1 MTSTN
6 DVTEARSDYA
16 EAGEEHCVYLTFDDG
31 PNPHCT
37 PAILDVLAQHRAPAT
52 FCVIGAYAAGQPE
65 LIQRIIAEGHEIANH
80 TMTHPEL
87 SKCMPD
93 EAQYEILTTN
103 KVIGMACPRA
113 SVRHMRAPYGI
124 WTKEALAASAKADL
138 AALHWSVDPQDWARP
153 GVEAIVAAVLTS
165 LQPGA
170 IVLLHDGCPP
180 DELGRRPDAG
190 RRDQT
195 VMALAQLIPA
205 LHDRGFAIRSLPQ
218 PNRIDQC
225 P

>member
-6 DVTEARSDYA
+6 DVTEARSHYA
-16 EAGEEHCVYLTFDDG
+16 EAGGEHCVYLTFDDG

-87 SKCMPD
+87 SKCMSD
-93 EAQYEILTTN
+93 EVEYEILTTN
-103 KVIGMACPRA
+103 KVIGMASPRA

-124 WTKEALAASAKADL
+124 WTKEALAVSAKAEL
-138 AALHWSVDPQDWARP
+138 VALHWSVDPQDWARP
-153 GVEAIVAAVLTS
+153 GVEAIVAAVLAS

-180 DELGRRPDAG
+180 DELGRRPHAG
-190 RRDQT
+190 LRDQT

-218 PNRIDQC
+218 PHRMNQC

>member
-1 MTSTN
+1 MTSA
-6 DVTEARSDYA
+6 DDETEARSDYA
-16 EAGEEHCVYLTFDDG
+16 DAGGEHCVYLTFDDG

-80 TMTHPEL
+80 TMTHPDL

-93 EAQYEILTTN
+93 EVEYEILTTN
-103 KVIGMACPRA
+103 KVIGLACRRA
-113 SVRHMRAPYGI
+113 SVRHLRAPYGT
-124 WTKEALAASAKADL
+124 WTKEALAASAKAEL
-138 AALHWSVDPQDWARP
+138 AALHWSVDPQDWSRP
-153 GVEAIVAAVLTS
+153 GAEAIVAAVMAS
-165 LQPGA
+165 VRPGA

-180 DELGRRPDAG
+180 DELERRPHSG

-195 VMALAQLIPA
+195 VTALAQLIPA
-205 LHDRGFAIRSLPQ
+205 LRDRGFAIRSLPQ
-218 PNRIDQC
+218 TH
-225 P
+225 

>member
-1 MTSTN
+1 MTSADDETK
-6 DVTEARSDYA
+6 ARSDYA
-16 EAGEEHCVYLTFDDG
+16 DLGGEHCVYLTFDDG

-80 TMTHPEL
+80 TMTHPNL

-93 EAQYEILTTN
+93 EVEYEILTTK

-113 SVRHMRAPYGI
+113 SVRHMRAPYGA
-124 WTKEALAASAKADL
+124 WTKEALAASAKAEL
-138 AALHWSVDPQDWARP
+138 AALHWSVDPQDWSRP
-153 GVEAIVAAVLTS
+153 GAEAIVAAVLAS
-165 LQPGA
+165 VRPGA

-180 DELGRRPDAG
+180 DELERCPHSG

-195 VMALAQLIPA
+195 VTALAQLIPA

-218 PNRIDQC
+218 TH
-225 P
+225 

>member
-1 MTSTN
+1 M
-6 DVTEARSDYA
+6 
-16 EAGEEHCVYLTFDDG
+16 
-31 PNPHCT
+31 
-37 PAILDVLAQHRAPAT
+37 
-52 FCVIGAYAAGQPE
+52 
-65 LIQRIIAEGHEIANH
+65 
-80 TMTHPEL
+80 
-87 SKCMPD
+87 
-93 EAQYEILTTN
+93 
-103 KVIGMACPRA
+103 
-113 SVRHMRAPYGI
+113 
-124 WTKEALAASAKADL
+124 EALAASAKAEL

-153 GVEAIVAAVLTS
+153 GVEAIVAAVLAS

-180 DELGRRPDAG
+180 DELGRRPHAG

-218 PNRIDQC
+218 PHRMNQC

>member
-6 DVTEARSDYA
+6 DVTEARSDCA
-16 EAGEEHCVYLTFDDG
+16 EAGGEHCVYLTFDDG

-37 PAILDVLAQHRAPAT
+37 PAILDVLAQHRVPAT

-80 TMTHPEL
+80 TMTHPDV
-87 SKCMPD
+87 SKCMP
-93 EAQYEILTTN
+93 EEVEYEILTTN

-124 WTKEALAASAKADL
+124 WTKEAFAASAKAEL

-153 GVEAIVAAVLTS
+153 GVEAIVAAVLAS

-180 DELGRRPDAG
+180 DELGRRPHAG

-218 PNRIDQC
+218 PN
-225 P
+225 

>member
-6 DVTEARSDYA
+6 DVTEARSHYA
-16 EAGEEHCVYLTFDDG
+16 EAGGEHCVYLTFDDG

-87 SKCMPD
+87 SKCMSD
-93 EAQYEILTTN
+93 EVEYEILTTN
-103 KVIGMACPRA
+103 KVIGMASPRA

-124 WTKEALAASAKADL
+124 WTKEALAASAKAEL

-153 GVEAIVAAVLTS
+153 GVEAIVAAVLAS

-180 DELGRRPDAG
+180 DELGRRPHAG

-218 PNRIDQC
+218 PHRMNQC

>member
-1 MTSTN
+1 MTAADN
-6 DVTEARSDYA
+6 ETEARSDCA
-16 EAGEEHCVYLTFDDG
+16 DSGGECCVYLTFDDG

-65 LIQRIIAEGHEIANH
+65 LIQRIIAEGHELANH
-80 TMTHPEL
+80 TMTHPDL

-93 EAQYEILTTN
+93 EMEYEILTTN

-124 WTKEALAASAKADL
+124 WTKEALAASAKAEL
-138 AALHWSVDPQDWARP
+138 AALHWSVDPQDWSRP
-153 GVEAIVAAVLTS
+153 GDEAIVAAVLAS
-165 LQPGA
+165 VRPGA

-180 DELGRRPDAG
+180 DELKRCPHSG

-195 VMALAQLIPA
+195 VTALAQLIPA
-205 LHDRGFAIRSLPQ
+205 LHDLGFAIRSLPQ
-218 PNRIDQC
+218 TH
-225 P
+225 

>member
-1 MTSTN
+1 M
-6 DVTEARSDYA
+6 TEARSDYA
-16 EAGEEHCVYLTFDDG
+16 EAGGEHCVYLTFDDG

-37 PAILDVLAQHRAPAT
+37 PPILDVLAQHRAPAT
-52 FCVIGAYAAGQPE
+52 FCVIGAYAAAQPE

-93 EAQYEILTTN
+93 EVQYEILTTN
-103 KVIGMACPRA
+103 KVIGIGCPRA

-138 AALHWSVDPQDWARP
+138 AALHWSVDPQDWSRP
-153 GVEAIVAAVLTS
+153 GVEAIVAAVLAAVR
-165 LQPGA
+165 PGA

-180 DELGRRPDAG
+180 DELGRCPHAG
-190 RRDQT
+190 QRDQT

-205 LHDRGFAIRSLPQ
+205 LHDRGFAIRPLPQ
-218 PNRIDQC
+218 PH
-225 P
+225 

>member
-6 DVTEARSDYA
+6 DVTEVRSDYA
-16 EAGEEHCVYLTFDDG
+16 EAGGEHCVYLTFDDG
-31 PNPHCT
+31 PNPLCT

-93 EAQYEILTTN
+93 EVDYEILTTN
-103 KVIGMACPRA
+103 KVIRMGCPQY
-113 SVRHMRAPYGI
+113 SVRHVRAPYGI

-138 AALHWSVDPQDWARP
+138 AALHWSVDPQDWSRP
-153 GVEAIVAAVLTS
+153 GVEAIVAAVLAS
-165 LQPGA
+165 VQPGA

-180 DELGRRPDAG
+180 DELERCPHAG

-195 VMALAQLIPA
+195 VTALAELIPA

-218 PNRIDQC
+218 SH
-225 P
+225 